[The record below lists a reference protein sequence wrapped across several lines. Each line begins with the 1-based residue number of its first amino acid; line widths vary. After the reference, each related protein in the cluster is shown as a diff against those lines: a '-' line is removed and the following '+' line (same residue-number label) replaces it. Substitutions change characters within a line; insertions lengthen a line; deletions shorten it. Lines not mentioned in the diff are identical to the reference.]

1 MTTTP
6 DLHGHLRRP
15 LGCWIAVWVCWSVLR
30 MLSWSVLWC
39 LLLVCVACIACPKCM
54 QVSLSET
61 CMQNLYKTYQKIDS
75 LRCQFFDNSDT
86 LSTKTTNSYVGPYNV
101 STLSIFLLCT
111 TRIQVWCTELVRNL
125 YATCTQTCQVLYQST
140 YAVFFGI

>member
-75 LRCQFFDNSDT
+75 LPCQFFDNSDT

-101 STLSIFLLCT
+101 STLSIFLL
-111 TRIQVWCTELVRNL
+111 QHGYKFGARNL
-125 YATCTQTCQVLYQST
+125 YATCTQLVRKLVKFCTNLHTLYFL
-140 YAVFFGI
+140 AFK